1 MDWEKEFQN
10 NFKCPKCQSR
20 GAVTKEL
27 AMTGT
32 GLSKLLD
39 IQMNHYLF
47 VSCSTCGYTEVYNT
61 RVLNQQQGQIR
72 GMDIL
77 DFLFGG

>member
-1 MDWEKEFQN
+1 MDLEQRFKEE
-10 NFKCPKCQSR
+10 FKCSKCGNR

-39 IQMNHYLF
+39 LQTNRYLF
-47 VSCSTCGYTEVYNT
+47 VSCRTCGFTEVYNT
-61 RVLNQQQGQIR
+61 KVLGHKDV

-77 DFLFGG
+77 DLFFG